1 MNDLDKYTDDEL
13 RDELKRRAIE
23 RRKNTPR
30 EIIYKEFEATV
41 YKVYN
46 IKDTYNGRER
56 FLPFSQ
62 WDYRVTDIVCDY
74 KGVVIPDVFRL
85 ACGVFTKSNAPKV
98 GDRVKLRYR
107 IHKKTF
113 EGFDMAKARI
123 VEIIKA

>member
-1 MNDLDKYTDDEL
+1 MPYKSEKIPLGKYDRRVKLTDVQREEIKEL
-13 RDELKRRAIE
+13 RKL
-23 RRKNTPR
+23 
-30 EIIYKEFEATV
+30 
-41 YKVYN
+41 
-46 IKDTYNGRER
+46 G
-56 FLPFSQ
+56 LS
-62 WDYRVTDIVCDY
+62 YRVTDIVCDY

>member
-1 MNDLDKYTDDEL
+1 MKDLQNYTDDQL
-13 RDELKRRAIE
+13 REELKRRAIE

-30 EIIYKEFEATV
+30 EIVYKEFEATV

-46 IKDTYNGRER
+46 LKDTYNGRER

-74 KGVVIPDVFRL
+74 KGVVISDVFRL

-107 IHKKTF
+107 KTKRGY
-113 EGFDMAKARI
+113 EGFDMDKARI
-123 VEIIKA
+123 VEIIRG